1 MVLVN
6 VGPVLVCV
14 TAVEVSCEAGVGLLR
29 ENERVDGAPVEVK
42 DTNSLTFEDDAVD
55 AEEDPG
61 FGVVE
66 LVLPPFSGGLTAV
79 GD

>member
-1 MVLVN
+1 
-6 VGPVLVCV
+6 
-14 TAVEVSCEAGVGLLR
+14 LLR

>member
-1 MVLVN
+1 MVIVN

-14 TAVEVSCEAGVGLLR
+14 TAVEVSCEAGAGLLR

-55 AEEDPG
+55 AEDLG
-61 FGVVE
+61 FEMVE
-66 LVLPPFSGGLTAV
+66 LVLPPFGGGLTAV